1 MTFFGIGVVNTNASN
16 QYNHTVIHVNKHGK
30 QYVLINTKLVMTILS
45 VVTNIKHLCSPSYTF
60 GLFWNQNGPSTY

>member
-16 QYNHTVIHVNKHGK
+16 QYSQHVDKHNK

-45 VVTNIKHLCSPSYTF
+45 VVTNIKHLCSPSYSF
-60 GLFWNQNGPSTY
+60 GLFWSQNGPSTY